1 MVRTLIQLT
10 AIILTLEASW
20 FLLQGN
26 LGLTIKDIAEV
37 SSTKYG
43 YNPNV
48 VESLSQQK
56 VDNWIGFSLL
66 LLAFSLQLANSLWKM
81 RWKDFAFS
89 KTGMALSFV
98 AGAIVFIVC
107 YLLSQKKGST
117 VVNQIME
124 LLEKQ

>member
-1 MVRTLIQLT
+1 MVRTLIQCT

-26 LGLTIKDIAEV
+26 LGLTIRDIAEV

-66 LLAFSLQLANSLWKM
+66 LLAFSLQLTNSLWEM
-81 RWKDFAFS
+81 RWRDFAFS
-89 KTGMALSFV
+89 KWGMALSFV
-98 AGAIVFIVC
+98 TGGIVFFAC
-107 YLLSQKKGST
+107 YLLSEKNGST
-117 VVNQIME
+117 VVNQVMG

>member
-10 AIILTLEASW
+10 AIIRTLEASW

-48 VESLSQQK
+48 VKSLSQQK

-66 LLAFSLQLANSLWKM
+66 LLAFSLQLANSLWGM
-81 RWKDFAFS
+81 RWVDFAFS
-89 KTGMALSFV
+89 KTGMALSF
-98 AGAIVFIVC
+98 AAATIVFIAC
-107 YLLSQKKGST
+107 YFLSQKIGNT
-117 VVNQIME
+117 IYDHAME
-124 LLEKQ
+124 LLKK

>member
-1 MVRTLIQLT
+1 MVRTLIQFT
-10 AIILTLEASW
+10 AIILTFEASW

-37 SSTKYG
+37 SATKYE
-43 YNPNV
+43 YNSNV
-48 VESLSQQK
+48 VTSLSQQA

-66 LLAFSLQLANSLWKM
+66 LLAFSLQLANSLWEM

-89 KTGMALSFV
+89 KAGMVLSFV
-98 AGAIVFIVC
+98 AGAIVFYVC
-107 YLLSQKKGST
+107 DLLSNKKGST
-117 VVNQIME
+117 MVNQVME

>member
-43 YNPNV
+43 YNSNIV
-48 VESLSQQK
+48 KSLSQQK
-56 VDNWIGFSLL
+56 ADNWVGFSLL
-66 LLAFSLQLANSLWKM
+66 LLAFSLQLANSLWGM
-81 RWKDFAFS
+81 RWVDFAFS
-89 KTGMALSFV
+89 KTGMILSFV
-98 AGAIVFIVC
+98 AAAIVFIVC
-107 YLLSQKKGST
+107 YFLSQKIGNT
-117 VVNQIME
+117 IYDQAME
-124 LLEKQ
+124 LLKK